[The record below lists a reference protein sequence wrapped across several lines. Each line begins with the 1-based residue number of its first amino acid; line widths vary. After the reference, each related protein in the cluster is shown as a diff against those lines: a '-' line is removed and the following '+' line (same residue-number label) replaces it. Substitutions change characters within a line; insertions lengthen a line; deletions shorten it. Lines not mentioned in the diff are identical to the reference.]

1 MARRF
6 GGRYSPGS
14 ATSGSPP
21 RGTPGG
27 PPPAALRSRAGAR
40 SNLLFILPFPFLVSA
55 FRAEPVGLG
64 LNLACFGALMLA
76 AWLTRDGIVAQEA
89 YAARKVARRPAIPR
103 KMLGSALTA
112 AGLACAGLADGSV
125 ANALVFGVL
134 GGLFHLG
141 AFGPDPLR
149 DKGLDT
155 AGSVDRA
162 QSDRAERAVREAEAH
177 LAAMTG
183 AVARTGDRELVARM
197 RTFTGTAQKMFRTV
211 QDDPRDLTRARRFLG
226 VYLLGARDA
235 AVKFSDLYA
244 RNRDPQARADFLAL
258 LDDLERN
265 YADKTETLLIDDRSD
280 LDVEIEVL
288 RERLARE
295 GPPG

>member
-1 MARRF
+1 
-6 GGRYSPGS
+6 
-14 ATSGSPP
+14 
-21 RGTPGG
+21 
-27 PPPAALRSRAGAR
+27 
-40 SNLLFILPFPFLVSA
+40 
-55 FRAEPVGLG
+55 
-64 LNLACFGALMLA
+64 
-76 AWLTRDGIVAQEA
+76 
-89 YAARKVARRPAIPR
+89 
-103 KMLGSALTA
+103 
-112 AGLACAGLADGSV
+112 
-125 ANALVFGVL
+125 
-134 GGLFHLG
+134 
-141 AFGPDPLR
+141 
-149 DKGLDT
+149 
-155 AGSVDRA
+155 
-162 QSDRAERAVREAEAH
+162 
-177 LAAMTG
+177 
-183 AVARTGDRELVARM
+183 
-197 RTFTGTAQKMFRTV
+197 MFRTV